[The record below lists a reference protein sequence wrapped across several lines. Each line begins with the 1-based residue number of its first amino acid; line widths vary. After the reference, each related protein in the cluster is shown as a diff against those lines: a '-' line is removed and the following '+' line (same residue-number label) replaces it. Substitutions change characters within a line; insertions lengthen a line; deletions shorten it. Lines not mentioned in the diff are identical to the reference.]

1 MSVNGPDS
9 QYIQLYQS
17 IQKYLYNNA
26 GILGF
31 EHTGPHEV
39 SAHTATH
46 GDDPSLK
53 FSTLAELNA
62 ECSKWNGGN
71 KDLVG
76 SEESLCV
83 DIKVYTSVPVPLP
96 PTQAPT

>member
-1 MSVNGPDS
+1 M
-9 QYIQLYQS
+9 
-17 IQKYLYNNA
+17 
-26 GILGF
+26 
-31 EHTGPHEV
+31 

-53 FSTLAELNA
+53 FSTLAKLNA

-83 DIKVYTSVPVPLP
+83 DINSYQPERSVGQNPKKNKIKKPVDLTSAYL
-96 PTQAPT
+96 AF